1 MASKIAL
8 FYCFAIV
15 MQNQAGMETYGL
27 AFQGFYCSPVQT
39 TNYKLSLVSYSEF
52 SDSSDYLMH
61 ILLYFDVVCNCTVTM

>member
-39 TNYKLSLVSYSEF
+39 TNYKLSLVS
-52 SDSSDYLMH
+52 
-61 ILLYFDVVCNCTVTM
+61 